1 MARPLKK
8 GCSYFP
14 SDVDIYSDFKIID
27 LLNEYGPLGYI
38 VYDWVLRRVY
48 QEGYYLQTDLNQLC
62 TFFVRDV
69 GSKWIRNKEIV
80 LQVIHFC
87 ADLDL
92 FDKDLLDQSVITSV
106 GIQRRYFE
114 ITARRK
120 QSSKEL
126 KFCILPDAFLSA
138 DNNANN
144 DSNNADNVNNNLI
157 NGCNNDTKK
166 RKENKS
172 NTSAVETAQVVSM
185 ILNDGN
191 EYPIYQH
198 QVDEWQELFGS
209 VDVVRELKKMQA
221 WLTANPKRR
230 KTKKGIL
237 RFIVN
242 WLMKEQDKPHREVL
256 SKEVKSNYEY
266 PNL

>member
-8 GCSYFP
+8 GCTYFP

-27 LLNEYGPLGYI
+27 LLNEYGPLGYT

-62 TFFVRDV
+62 TFFARDV

-80 LQVIHFC
+80 RQVIHYC

-92 FDKDLLDQSVITSV
+92 FDKDLLAQNVITSV
-106 GIQRRYFE
+106 GIQRRYLE

-120 QSSKEL
+120 QSNKLS
-126 KFCILPDAFLSA
+126 KFCVLPDTFLSA
-138 DNNANN
+138 DNNTDN
-144 DSNNADNVNNNLI
+144 DSNNQDNVNKNLV
-157 NGCNNDTKK
+157 NDCSNDIKK
-166 RKENKS
+166 SKVNKR
-172 NTSAVETAQVVSM
+172 NTSADESSPAVILLE
-185 ILNDGN
+185 LNDGSK
-191 EYPIYQH
+191 YPICQQ

-209 VDVVRELKKMQA
+209 VDIVRELKKMQA
-221 WLTANPKRR
+221 WLAANPKRR
-230 KTKKGIL
+230 KTKKGIM

-242 WLMKEQDKPHREVL
+242 WLMKEQDKPHREV
-256 SKEVKSNYEY
+256 SKNEY